1 MFMNTKQLRAIDK
14 LRELIEGIET
24 AMLTTIDNGVLR
36 SRPMGTRQI
45 DLDGSIW
52 FFTNA
57 ETHKVNEI
65 MKDNRV
71 NISYASPENNT
82 FVSISGTAKFSTDET
97 KIVQLWDP
105 LEKAWYPKGL
115 DDPTLVLLKVYVKQ
129 AEYWDANSSAF
140 IEIAGFLKA
149 VVTGKP
155 AVGSENKKLSVQD

>member
-1 MFMNTKQLRAIDK
+1 MNTTRQQAIDK
-14 LRELIEGIET
+14 LRKLIESIDT
-24 AMLTTIDNGVLR
+24 AMLTTIDNGILR

-45 DLDGSIW
+45 DPDGSIW

-71 NISYASPENNT
+71 CISYASPEKNT
-82 FVSISGTAKFSTDET
+82 YVSISGTAEFSADET

-105 LEKAWYPKGL
+105 VVKAWYPKGIN
-115 DDPTLVLLKVYVKQ
+115 DPTLVLLKVNVEQ

-140 IEIAGFLKA
+140 VEITGFLKA
-149 VVTGKP
+149 LANGKS
-155 AVGSENKKLSVQD
+155 ASQSENRKLSLQP